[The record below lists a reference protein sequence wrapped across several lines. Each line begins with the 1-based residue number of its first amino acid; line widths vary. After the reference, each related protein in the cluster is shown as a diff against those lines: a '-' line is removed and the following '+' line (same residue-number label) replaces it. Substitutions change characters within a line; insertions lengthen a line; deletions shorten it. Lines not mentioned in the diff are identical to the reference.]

1 VPEFRLG
8 EPTAPYTPVFDTGG
22 QERSDPG
29 WSTGGQERS
38 DPGWNTGGQERSDPG
53 WNTRGQAAQPITAT
67 EPATDNPS
75 EPLPTF
81 VAPEQV
87 PGTDQ
92 YLKRWT
98 FALVVAGVWTVAAVI
113 GLALYEWWFQSMDK
127 TGPVFVVL
135 IHLVICTV
143 AGLLVA
149 MVQNKPLISAAAIAL
164 MSAPL
169 ASTGAAAAL
178 YGAYVFQWIDR

>member
-1 VPEFRLG
+1 VPELQAG
-8 EPTAPYTPVFDTGG
+8 EPTTHWTPLFDTGAM
-22 QERSDPG
+22 E
-29 WSTGGQERS
+29 
-38 DPGWNTGGQERSDPG
+38 
-53 WNTRGQAAQPITAT
+53 AQPITAT
-67 EPATDNPS
+67 EPPTENPS

-81 VAPEQV
+81 VAPELF

-98 FALVVAGVWTVAAVI
+98 FVLVVTGVWTVAAVA
-113 GLALYEWWFQSMDK
+113 GLALYEWWFQSADK
-127 TGPVFVVL
+127 TGPVFVL
-135 IHLVICTV
+135 LVYVVACTV

-149 MVQNKPLISAAAIAL
+149 MVQNKPLVSAVAIAL

-178 YGAYVFQWIDR
+178 YGAYVFHWIDR

>member
-1 VPEFRLG
+1 VAEYRLG
-8 EPTAPYTPVFDTGG
+8 EPTASWTPLFDTGGQERSDAGWGTGG

-29 WSTGGQERS
+29 WGSGVLE
-38 DPGWNTGGQERSDPG
+38 
-53 WNTRGQAAQPITAT
+53 AQPITAT
-67 EPATDNPS
+67 EPPTDNPS

-81 VAPEQV
+81 VAPEVV

-92 YLKRWT
+92 YLKRWH
-98 FALVVAGVWTVAAVI
+98 FVLVVTGVWTVAAVI

-135 IHLVICTV
+135 IDLVICTV

-149 MVQNKPLISAAAIAL
+149 MVQNKPLVSAAAIAL

-169 ASTGAAAAL
+169 ASAGAAAAL